1 MISAIVYTSGTG
13 AAAQYAQLLA
23 GQTHLPVY
31 SLRDARSALAD
42 GAEILYLGWVMAGSV
57 KGYADAARRYRVR
70 MVCAV
75 GMAATGTQLSEVR
88 KASSIP
94 EETALFTL
102 QGGFHPEKLNAGYRL
117 MMRMMRGV
125 LIRQIAEKPERT
137 PADEDML
144 DLLRHGGD
152 RISEANLAQPLAWLA
167 AQEKQRQA

>member
-117 MMRMMRGV
+117 MIRMMRGV

-152 RISEANLAQPLAWLA
+152 RVSEANLAQPLAWLA